1 MGGVISRNITG
12 AGTVCTYG
20 VWLYVPVALSYQYRS
35 IINNNP
41 EACVFAL
48 FALFASCSTNTV
60 LRFDPKAHLLVVR
73 AAFLSMLADGDGDG
87 VAMAIRFAC
96 CCCLLLLLLLLCF
109 FCLVRC
115 ISNRQFRRRCLHA

>member
-1 MGGVISRNITG
+1 M
-12 AGTVCTYG
+12 
-20 VWLYVPVALSYQYRS
+20 
-35 IINNNP
+35 
-41 EACVFAL
+41 FAL

-96 CCCLLLLLLLLCF
+96 CCCLLLLLLLLLVIF
-109 FCLVRC
+109 EKQSDPDSLMEAKNKTLIANLGECL
-115 ISNRQFRRRCLHA
+115 CLHA